1 MATAGELLRKEYL
14 AVEADEPVAS
24 LIGKLVKSNEWTACV
39 LDNSRFIGLF
49 AHDLFL
55 KSRFD
60 IKQAKVRNFVKP
72 VPHLEKRHG
81 LAEIAT
87 LMFDSNAAMLPVF
100 NGKMAGVVHVFDVL
114 RRVKEEP
121 ELKKMRVMDARHPKA
136 ITIPE
141 SETINKALE
150 IMHDEH
156 IDRMPVADENGK
168 IAGFLSHI
176 DVMRKYYAHHIKR
189 DLGGGREKTAT
200 EVFEPNRKNILKLPV
215 SDFMSKGEI
224 LSVSENDLLQ
234 EAARKMADNE
244 VLSLLVRDAENA
256 IITKRDILEA
266 IANTRV
272 KEVRNI
278 QYVGLERLD
287 IDEFTRK
294 WAQKIASYYAEKI
307 SFLVK
312 NEFSIAVHIK
322 EYKKSGKSHKFSIHS
337 RVSFPGGTVASG
349 KSHDWDLRRALH
361 KSFRDLEHRLSARHK
376 LKTKKGAPSSKEFY

>member
-1 MATAGELLRKEYL
+1 MTTAEDIMTKEYI
-14 AVEADEPVAS
+14 AIEADEPVAS
-24 LIGKLVKSNEWTACV
+24 LIGKLVKEKEWTACV
-39 LDNSRFIGLF
+39 LENRKFIGLF

-60 IKQAKVRNFVKP
+60 IKQTKIRNFVTP
-72 VPHLEKRHG
+72 VPHLKKEHE

-100 NGKMAGVVHVFDVL
+100 NGEMTGVVHVFDVL
-114 RRVKEEP
+114 RRVQEEP
-121 ELKKMRVMDARHPKA
+121 ELQKMRVMDARHPKA

-150 IMHDEH
+150 IMRNEH
-156 IDRMPVADENGK
+156 IDRMPVVDENGR
-168 IAGFLSHI
+168 ITGFLSHI
-176 DVMRKYYAHHIKR
+176 DVMRKYYAQHMKR
-189 DLGGGREKTAT
+189 DLGGGSDKTAT
-200 EVFEPNRKNILKLPV
+200 EMFEPNRKNILKLPV

-224 LSVSENDLLQ
+224 LSISENDSLQ
-234 EAARKMADNE
+234 EAAKKMADNE
-244 VLSLLVRDAENA
+244 VLSLVVRDAENA

-266 IANTRV
+266 IANTRIR
-272 KEVRNI
+272 EIRNI
-278 QYVGLERLD
+278 QYVGLEKLD
-287 IDEFTRK
+287 IDDFTKK

-312 NEFSIAVHIK
+312 NEFSMVVHIK
-322 EYKKSGKSHKFSIHS
+322 EYKKSGKSHKFSIHA
-337 RVSFPGGTVASG
+337 RVSFPGGTVSSG

-376 LKTKKGAPSSKEFY
+376 RKTQKGAPSSKEFY